1 MEYRDGIPHVRVNLG
16 SDNITITGNVNIA
29 DHITVDNTLTNPI
42 PVFLTQTATVFVN
55 NFTSTVFA
63 SNFTSTVRISSM
75 PAITGTV
82 TVSNFTSTVRVSLMP
97 GITGTVAISSLPAV
111 TGTVTVS
118 NFTSTVYQG
127 TDPWSISGNVT
138 VTNFTS
144 TVYVSNFTSTVHVDN
159 FPTAI
164 TVTNFT
170 STVNINT
177 MPSVTITNTSF
188 AITNFPTTST
198 VYQGTTPW
206 VVTGTV
212 NIGTLPEVEI
222 KNDSGNP
229 IPISATTAS
238 NSALNPLYIAGNVST
253 IGGSAQGKLW
263 TMQISQGLIAGH
275 TTEQVTGYNP
285 TTSAG
290 DAVWSGAT
298 AYPWSSL
305 VTAQTLYLKSSTN
318 NATDRGMS
326 IFIDGLD
333 ANYANQTEV
342 ITLNAS
348 DSRTAVATTK
358 QFLRIHEVRCNG
370 ADTNVGDIITTVT
383 SGSGTVVSKMSAGRG
398 SAKAGV
404 YTVPAGYTGYLFKGD
419 ASSTAATVVNF
430 MGRYFG
436 KAFMVLHVAIV
447 DNSTYI
453 YDFPFPMPL
462 PEKTDMY
469 TVIEAGSGKTAVN
482 YEILLVAN

>member
-1 MEYRDGIPHVRVNLG
+1 MSVSNKGPGVDSRLQNLTNSLYLDSNNDVVVRTGFAGNIVISGNVNVPGDVTVNSTPDNPVHVHLTEVGTFGNLTTYVPVQGAVTVTGNANVVVVGVASASIIGNIVGITTLPA
-16 SDNITITGNVNIA
+16 ITGNVG
-29 DHITVDNTLTNPI
+29 V
-42 PVFLTQTATVFVN
+42 
-55 NFTSTVFA
+55 
-63 SNFTSTVRISSM
+63 
-75 PAITGTV
+75 
-82 TVSNFTSTVRVSLMP
+82 
-97 GITGTVAISSLPAV
+97 
-111 TGTVTVS
+111 
-118 NFTSTVYQG
+118 
-127 TDPWSISGNVT
+127 SGNVKIT
-138 VTNFTS
+138 QMPGVTGNVH
-144 TVYVSNFTSTVHVDN
+144 VYGNVSVDN
-159 FPTAI
+159 FPSNVSI
-164 TVTNFT
+164 TSMPGIAVT
-170 STVNINT
+170 S
-177 MPSVTITNTSF
+177 M
-188 AITNFPTTST
+188 
-198 VYQGTTPW
+198 
-206 VVTGTV
+206 
-212 NIGTLPEVEI
+212 PEVEI
-222 KNDSGNP
+222 KNDAGNP
-229 IPISATTAS
+229 ITIT
-238 NSALNPLYIAGNVST
+238 GNVST

-263 TMQISQGLIAGH
+263 TMQIAQGLIAGH
-275 TTEQVTGYNP
+275 TVEQVTGYNP

-290 DAVWSGAT
+290 DAVWSGGT

-333 ANYANQTEV
+333 SDYANQTEV

-383 SGSGTVVSKMSAGRG
+383 SGSGTVVSKMSSGRG

-404 YTVPAGYTGYLFKGD
+404 YTIPAGYTGYLFKGD

-453 YDFPFPMPL
+453 YDFPFPMVL

-469 TVIEAGSGKTAVN
+469 CTIEAGSGKTAVN
-482 YEILLVAN
+482 LSLIHI

>member
-1 MEYRDGIPHVRVNLG
+1 MPILNPNSTNYVHTSEPNTSDLTMAMAYDVDGKPVLRVDIG
-16 SDNITITGNVNIA
+16 SDININGDVNI
-29 DHITVDNTLTNPI
+29 P
-42 PVFLTQTATVFVN
+42 
-55 NFTSTVFA
+55 
-63 SNFTSTVRISSM
+63 
-75 PAITGTV
+75 GTV
-82 TVSNFTSTVRVSLMP
+82 TVSSTPADPVHTHITEVGTSGILAVPYMP
-97 GITGTVAISSLPAV
+97 IG
-111 TGTVTVS
+111 GTVTVQDGG
-118 NFTSTVYQG
+118 NTITVDG
-127 TDPWSISGNVT
+127 TVTANVT
-138 VTNFTS
+138 FPATQQ
-144 TVYVSNFTSTVHVDN
+144 VSG
-159 FPTAI
+159 
-164 TVTNFT
+164 TVTAN
-170 STVNINT
+170 
-177 MPSVTITNTSF
+177 VT
-188 AITNFPTTST
+188 FPDI
-198 VYQGTTPW
+198 Q
-206 VVTGTV
+206 
-212 NIGTLPEVEI
+212 
-222 KNDSGNP
+222 K
-229 IPISATTAS
+229 ISATAAANT
-238 NSALNPLYIAGNVST
+238 ALNPLYIAGSVST

-275 TTEQVTGYNP
+275 TVEQVTGYNP
-285 TTSAG
+285 STSAG
-290 DAVWSGAT
+290 DAVWSGGT

-318 NATDRGMS
+318 NATDRSMS

-383 SGSGTVVSKMSAGRG
+383 SGSGTIVSKLSAGRG

-453 YDFPFPMPL
+453 YDFPFPMML

-469 TVIEAGSGKTAVN
+469 TTIEAGSGKTAVN